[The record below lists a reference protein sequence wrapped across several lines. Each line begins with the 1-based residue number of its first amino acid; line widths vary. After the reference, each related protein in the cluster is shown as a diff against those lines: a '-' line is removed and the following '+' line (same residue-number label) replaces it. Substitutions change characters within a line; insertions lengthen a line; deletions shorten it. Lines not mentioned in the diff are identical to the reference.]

1 MNKIIEELKDIYHT
15 LEEAEFVINDSI
27 AKGKFCLCQLKLKQ
41 VIRTLKAKEKLTDK
55 IEIIDDTLKEKEERL
70 IQIPLEEYKELLVI
84 KGRYEELVK
93 KEIIFPNETITYING
108 IPVKLNKEA
117 DTYKVT
123 CNMESNGE

>member
-1 MNKIIEELKDIYHT
+1 M
-15 LEEAEFVINDSI
+15 
-27 AKGKFCLCQLKLKQ
+27 
-41 VIRTLKAKEKLTDK
+41 
-55 IEIIDDTLKEKEERL
+55 KEKEERL

-93 KEIIFPNETITYING
+93 KKIILPNETITYING
-108 IPVKLNKEA
+108 VPVKLYEKEY